1 MTEYKHP
8 RTLCKSKHLC
18 ENMPLGL
25 PPDRQASD
33 LAGA

>member
-18 ENMPLGL
+18 ENMLAL